1 MLALSYDPGLRLTG
15 KVAYVL
21 PLLDP
26 QSRTIKVRLEFP
38 NPDLALKPGMF
49 GDVTLAVEAADGV
62 TVPESAIIDSGTRQ
76 VVFVG
81 VGGGRYEPRLVRL
94 GVRGDGR
101 AEVLSGVAEGEQ
113 VVVRANFLLD
123 SESRLRAL
131 VEQAPN
137 AAQP

>member
-1 MLALSYDPGLRLTG
+1 MT
-15 KVAYVL
+15 YVL

-38 NPDLALKPGMF
+38 NPDFTLKPGMY
-49 GDVTLAVEAADGV
+49 GDVAFTLEESAGI
-62 TVPESAIIDSGTRQ
+62 TIPESAVIDSGTRQ

-81 VGGGRYEPRLVRL
+81 LGGGRFEPRLVRL
-94 GVRGDGR
+94 GVRGEER
-101 AEVLSGVAEGEQ
+101 AEVLAGIAEGEP

-131 VEQAPN
+131 VEQAA